1 MRDFKKIKFK
11 EKLIVANIKSAKKRI
26 DTNKRQ
32 KTENKLVKS
41 TLSTAIKNYKKALA
55 SGNLEEAQVRLTKAI
70 SLIDGAREK
79 GILHKN
85 NASRKV
91 ANLSAALYKAQQ
103 RANQNTEVK
112 AETKKVEKVE
122 EVKVEVA
129 KEEKP
134 AKKTTK
140 RTTKKAEEKTEEK
153 PAKKTTKKAATK

>member
-1 MRDFKKIKFK
+1 M
-11 EKLIVANIKSAKKRI
+11 ANIKSAKKRI

-55 SGNLEEAQVRLTKAI
+55 SGNLEDAQVKLTKAI
-70 SLIDGAREK
+70 SLIDSAREK

-103 RANQNTEVK
+103 KANVEKVEAK
-112 AETKKVEKVE
+112 VETKKVEKVE
-122 EVKVEVA
+122 EVKTEEV
-129 KEEKP
+129 KETKTT
-134 AKKTTK
+134 AKKATTK
-140 RTTKKAEEKTEEK
+140 KTTTKKAETTEEK

>member
-1 MRDFKKIKFK
+1 M
-11 EKLIVANIKSAKKRI
+11 ANIKSAKKRI

-55 SGNLEEAQVRLTKAI
+55 SGNLEDAQVKLTKAI

-103 RANQNTEVK
+103 KANAEKTEVK
-112 AETKKVEKVE
+112 VETKKVEKVE
-122 EVKVEVA
+122 EVKAEEV
-129 KEEKP
+129 KETKP
-134 AKKTTK
+134 AKKTATK
-140 RTTKKAEEKTEEK
+140 KTTKKETATEEK